1 MKLLLQLERYP
12 FVLKKELYE
21 CEIKLLSKFE
31 TFIKSFF
38 ENFSTNVGMP
48 FTPGNRSFIETL
60 LINLWNHKGTI
71 KAFISNSFGYIGF
84 LWILLYSACRQQ
96 NVILETLSLPI
107 DKTVDRSSGET
118 ISRRER

>member
-12 FVLKKELYE
+12 FVVKKELYE

-38 ENFSTNVGMP
+38 EHFSTNVGMP

-71 KAFISNSFGYIGF
+71 KAFISKSDLDILDSCGF
-84 LWILLYSACRQQ
+84 YFILL
-96 NVILETLSLPI
+96 
-107 DKTVDRSSGET
+107 VDNKM
-118 ISRRER
+118 